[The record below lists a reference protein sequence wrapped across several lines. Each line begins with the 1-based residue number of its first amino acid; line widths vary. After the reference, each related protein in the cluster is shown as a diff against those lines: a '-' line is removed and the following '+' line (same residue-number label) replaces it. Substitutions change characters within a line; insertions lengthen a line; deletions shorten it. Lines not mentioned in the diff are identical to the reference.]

1 MEPQLNHN
9 DIHMEKNDKEA
20 IECWTR
26 FGTDLSESTPPPG
39 GSSTV
44 ALWRITA
51 AWYCFGAL
59 DKWTTVVVGTLGH
72 RPTENE
78 DNVVQMD
85 N

>member
-1 MEPQLNHN
+1 MREAEKQASFDRTTMVSTMKGLWLRGSKERCLSPERRESMEPQLNHN

-44 ALWRITA
+44 AL
-51 AWYCFGAL
+51 
-59 DKWTTVVVGTLGH
+59 
-72 RPTENE
+72 
-78 DNVVQMD
+78 
-85 N
+85 